1 MTRDPYKYFRVEGR
15 DLAEQLGQGVLDM
28 EKCPPSA
35 ELVQRMLRVAHTLKG
50 AARVVKQVEIADL
63 AHNMEDILA
72 PLRDQGDAKAPHKA
86 DDLLTLVDE
95 INRRLANLGE
105 EKCPQAAPSKRDE
118 AEYTLGLSRV
128 DAAEMDALLDAI
140 SEATIQVASMQ
151 RLKELSGRA
160 RHLVDLLA
168 KRLAIGTS
176 TTSES
181 RPKGGSF
188 GSDTIGVTDE
198 LRSVICGLETGL
210 TTNLDQLDRETHQL
224 RDTAERLRLVP
235 ARALFTPLERV
246 ARDAAQTIGKRVVL
260 ETHGGD
266 VRLESHVLAVVQVA
280 FIQLIRNAVAH
291 GIEVET
297 ERAARN
303 KPAEGRVWLDVV
315 RLGNRVRFVCKD
327 DGRGVDIDAV
337 RRLAET
343 RGLLSSEEEKHGPA
357 ELIQLLLRGGLTT
370 SGAVSQVSGRGIG
383 LDVVREAAERLQGE
397 LSVRT
402 EAHLGTTVELDVPVS
417 ISSLDA
423 LIVTASS
430 TVAAI
435 PLDGVCHTLLLD
447 STNLARTP
455 EGETI
460 VYDGNVV
467 PFIPLERA
475 LNSRLK
481 RAKVTPARTV
491 VVIGHGEQLAGIGVD
506 RIVGASNI
514 VVRPLPALAP
524 AEPVIAGAFF
534 DSDGVPQVVVA
545 PEALIRL
552 AQQHGESRSLA
563 EMPASLP
570 ILVIDDSLTT
580 RMLEQSILE
589 SAGYDVD
596 LAVSAEEA
604 LEKAARRRYGVFL
617 VDIEMPGMDGF
628 AFVECTRLDP
638 VLRQVP
644 AVLVSSRSSPE
655 DRQHGQNVGALDF
668 ITKGEFDQRHFLKT
682 IERALGGS

>member
-1 MTRDPYKYFRVEGR
+1 MTRDPYKYFRVEAR
-15 DLAEQLGQGVLDM
+15 DLVEQLGKGVLDM
-28 EKCPPSA
+28 EKGPPSA
-35 ELVQRMLRVAHTLKG
+35 ELLQRMLRVAHTLKG
-50 AARVVKQVEIADL
+50 AARVVKQIEIADL
-63 AHNMEDILA
+63 AHKMEDILA
-72 PLRDQGDAKAPHKA
+72 PLRDQGDAKVPHKA
-86 DDLLTLVDE
+86 DDLLTLADE

-105 EKCPQAAPSKRDE
+105 EKATQAAPSQRDE
-118 AEYTLGLSRV
+118 AEFTLLLPRI
-128 DAAEMDALLDAI
+128 DAAEMDALLDGI
-140 SEATIQVASMQ
+140 SETAIQVGSMQ
-151 RLKELSGRA
+151 HLTELSGRA
-160 RHLVDLLA
+160 HHLVDLLA
-168 KRLAIGTS
+168 EKLAVCLSTS
-176 TTSES
+176 SEL
-181 RPKGGSF
+181 RPKGVSI
-188 GSDTIGVTDE
+188 GSDAIGVAEE
-198 LRSVICGLETGL
+198 LRSVICGLESGL
-210 TTNLDQLDRETHQL
+210 NTNLDQLDRETHQL

-235 ARALFTPLERV
+235 AHALFATLERV
-246 ARDAAQTIGKRVVL
+246 ARDAAQTIGICVAL

-280 FIQLIRNAVAH
+280 LIQLIRNAVAH
-291 GIEVET
+291 GIELET
-297 ERAARN
+297 ERTARN
-303 KPAEGRVWLDVV
+303 KPAEGRVRLDVV
-315 RLGNRVRFVCKD
+315 RLGNRVRFICKD
-327 DGRGVDIDAV
+327 DGHGVDIDAV
-337 RRLAET
+337 RRLAKAK
-343 RGLLSSEEEKHGPA
+343 GLLSSEAEQHGPA

-383 LDVVREAAERLQGE
+383 LDVVREAAERLHGE

-423 LIVTASS
+423 LIVTVSN

-435 PLDGVCHTLLLD
+435 PLDGVRYTLLLD

-455 EGETI
+455 AGETM
-460 VYDGNVV
+460 VYDGNVIPYV
-467 PFIPLERA
+467 PLGRP

-481 RAKVTPARTV
+481 RANAMPARTV

-506 RIVGASNI
+506 RIVGSSNI

-524 AEPVIAGAFF
+524 AELFIAGAFF
-534 DSDGVPQVVVA
+534 DSDGMPQVVVA

-552 AQQHGESRSLA
+552 AQQHGEARPLA
-563 EMPASLP
+563 EMPARLP
-570 ILVIDDSLTT
+570 ILVVDDSLTT

-604 LEKAARRRYGVFL
+604 LEKAARRRYGIFL

-628 AFVECTRLDP
+628 AFVERTRLDP

-644 AVLVSSRSSPE
+644 AVLVSSRSSSE
-655 DRQHGQNVGALDF
+655 DRQHGHNVGALDF